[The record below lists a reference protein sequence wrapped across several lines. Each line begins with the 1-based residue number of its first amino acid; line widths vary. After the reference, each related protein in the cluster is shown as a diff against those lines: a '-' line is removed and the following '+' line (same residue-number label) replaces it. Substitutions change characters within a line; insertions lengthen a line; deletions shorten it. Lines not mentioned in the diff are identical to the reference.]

1 MGVDDEEKE
10 NCPCLFGSLTNPTW
24 IREMG
29 KCQSDRS
36 QITGRTIL
44 VGQLAPWVTWDIW
57 HIDTCREPEH
67 EQHGPV

>member
-29 KCQSDRS
+29 NAS
-36 QITGRTIL
+36 QTGATGNGNREKTPDIKGSREKFPGTFP
-44 VGQLAPWVTWDIW
+44 VPSSMALA
-57 HIDTCREPEH
+57 
-67 EQHGPV
+67 